1 MKKAVIIVSVLEL
14 VLCSCGGKHNK
25 KADNSALADSLF
37 ISKLTKQELITSRY
51 GRFLPD
57 GSSVVELKGND
68 FDVYYIS
75 IPNDYSVNVIRGEDF
90 DVYYFQP
97 TDTTVQAPFTAG
109 VYFGNYP
116 NELKQDSCIIKTQE
130 SEILGKNAKWTVSNC
145 NGQYHIQ
152 TIIDSQSRWNRNEF
166 LHAFGNANSLGEL
179 HKLFVIFRTMR
190 KENDYQRYSDKLR
203 Q

>member
-1 MKKAVIIVSVLEL
+1 MSKTVIILSVLAL
-14 VLCSCGGKHNK
+14 IMNSCGGTSNRQ
-25 KADNSALADSLF
+25 ADKSTLADSLF
-37 ISKLTKQELITSRY
+37 ISKLTEQELITSRY

-75 IPNDYSVNVIRGEDF
+75 IPNDYSVNVNWGEDF
-90 DVYYFQP
+90 YAYYFQP

-109 VYFGNYP
+109 VYFGYYP
-116 NELKQDSCIIKTQE
+116 NELKQDSCNTETQK
-130 SEILGKNAKWTVSNC
+130 SEILGKNVQWTVSNC
-145 NGQYHIQ
+145 NGQFHIQ

-166 LHAFGNANSLGEL
+166 LHAFGNADSLEEL

-190 KENDYQRYSDKLR
+190 KENDYRRYVNDRL